1 MQNEDSQDKQAKT
14 AEARGVKGY
23 VSVHQSLLR
32 PPQLE
37 EVTQTRQQNQK
48 THNERL
54 TITKA
59 KKMEGGSRL
68 VCNRLVRNQITDIG
82 GGPNE
87 RTCLLDTIM
96 AILPPN
102 KNKELMCLA
111 ILSSMPTEGDT
122 SMMNI
127 TDALATNGL
136 MLKQVNA
143 KYIRKGGA
151 PFHILQE
158 RECRMIISVK
168 LTNLEG
174 MTMSHFV
181 AWDGKVIYDRPF
193 TSNVNNI
200 RDRANPERSNM
211 VFAKLYPK
219 SEFKSWQITTVYQLM
234 TCV

>member
-1 MQNEDSQDKQAKT
+1 
-14 AEARGVKGY
+14 
-23 VSVHQSLLR
+23 
-32 PPQLE
+32 
-37 EVTQTRQQNQK
+37 
-48 THNERL
+48 
-54 TITKA
+54 
-59 KKMEGGSRL
+59 
-68 VCNRLVRNQITDIG
+68 
-82 GGPNE
+82 
-87 RTCLLDTIM
+87 
-96 AILPPN
+96 
-102 KNKELMCLA
+102 MCLA
-111 ILSSMPTEGDT
+111 ISSSMPTEGDT

-158 RECRMIISVK
+158 RECRMIISIK

-211 VFAKLYPK
+211 AFAKLYPK